1 MQREE
6 ENRSEGNYAKLSLE
20 ISLTNLCGFVC
31 SICRREIERKER
43 ERSKE
48 ESVCEGMENIHG
60 NIP

>member
-31 SICRREIERKER
+31 SICEREIERKRGER
-43 ERSKE
+43 KKQGRK
-48 ESVCEGMENIHG
+48 
-60 NIP
+60 